1 MIKSKHKSK
10 DFQTQ
15 TILRQSFEIEKLK
28 EKIFD
33 LEIDVSKKDEL
44 SEFINDI
51 CTDQLAL
58 LNELEEIK
66 NEYGQLM
73 SNLTEI
79 KNIMKNVRIKR
90 LWHKSFKE

>member
-28 EKIFD
+28 EKISD

-79 KNIMKNVRIKR
+79 NNIMKNVRIKR

>member
-28 EKIFD
+28 EKISD